1 MVSAVTRRDSIHE
14 GPGHSLALLQI
25 RYLQSGDHA
34 LVYRALCAALV
45 GRGGEVDWSTF
56 TADDWSLYEQMAYG
70 ERVNHL
76 LCAAWTDQ
84 LWPPAVPRPI
94 RLRLVARFVLAQV
107 AQRALFQE
115 LADRVLAALAPVVEP
130 VVLLKG
136 GALAPMLYPSL
147 ALRPMSDVD
156 ILVRPEQ
163 LAQAV
168 RQLEASGCVESA
180 PGMGMAQ
187 SPVTGY
193 HVRLT
198 CQSPVPLTVEV
209 HQSVLA
215 ATDGA
220 GADMA
225 WFWTQLEP
233 MALHDSHGA
242 VRACHMLSP
251 TANLLHLSAHLM
263 LHHGEAQATLLQ
275 FYDLHLLVE
284 RWGGR
289 VNWQE
294 AVRHADEME
303 WTPALWAAMRGCADR
318 LGTRWPEGSL
328 AALTRRASARTAHMV
343 HQKAQPQATTVATLV
358 WLALK
363 SLSWPARAQ
372 WLGELVFPRPA
383 YLRWRYR
390 PNPAW
395 LWPLCYLVR
404 WGRGIRH
411 AWHTLWPM
419 ARGADASRRSH
430 IKSG

>member
-1 MVSAVTRRDSIHE
+1 MTRQNSIHE
-14 GPGHSLALLQI
+14 SFSQPAGHSLALLQI
-25 RYLQSGDHA
+25 RYPQSGDHA

-45 GRGGEVDWSTF
+45 GRGGEVDWPTF
-56 TADDWSLYEQMAYG
+56 TSDDWSLFEQMAYG

-76 LCAAWTDQ
+76 LCAAWTDG
-84 LWPPAVPRPI
+84 LWPLAVPRPI
-94 RLRLVARFVLAQV
+94 RLRLVAHFALAQV

-115 LADRVLAALAPVVEP
+115 LADRVLAALAPAVEP

-168 RQLEASGCVESA
+168 RRLEALGYGESA
-180 PGMGMAQ
+180 PAMGTAE

-193 HVRLT
+193 HVRRT

-209 HQSVLA
+209 HQSVAA

-220 GADMA
+220 NMA

-233 MALHDSHGA
+233 MALCGSDGA

-263 LHHGEAQATLLQ
+263 LHHGEAQAALVQ
-275 FYDLHLLVE
+275 FYDLHLLVD
-284 RWGGR
+284 RWGER

-294 AVRHADEME
+294 AVCHADEME
-303 WTPALWAAMRGCADR
+303 WTPALWAAMQGCADR

-328 AALTRRASARTAHMV
+328 AALTRRASVRTAHMV
-343 HQKAQPQATTVATLV
+343 QERAQPQATTLAALV

-383 YLRWRYR
+383 YVRWRYR

-395 LWPLCYLVR
+395 LWPLCYFVR
-404 WGRGIRH
+404 WGRGLCH
-411 AWHTLWPM
+411 AWRTLMLM
-419 ARGADASRRSH
+419 ARGANAGRRSH